1 MNKRFS
7 TLVATALVAC
17 GMSVGAQAAATPYK
31 VLGSSDL
38 KDGFVYLRSASGD
51 NSLVVKNGKLDS
63 TVVAATDSTFARL
76 DSMAWKVTVKTTTI
90 GKSFQLQNRKTGD
103 ILSYKK
109 ETGAVTLGG
118 DIKEWGLDNTGFYA
132 MSGDSTYYLKAGA
145 DFAGVVEENTT
156 TTFANVDFV
165 KPYEITTSFNLT
177 AEDFNDVVKKF
188 SFAAVNGRKDPAK
201 TTDGQKN
208 VLTENEWVA
217 ISIHGK
223 KNADGTLNGQ
233 YFPQLDNTTPLDTLL
248 FQKVG
253 AKDSTG
259 FLYVDTANIT
269 PTQSMKLAVAD
280 SAFFRRAAGTAS
292 PSNYYKAGL
301 DSLHMFVVSYDYVTD
316 SMSIKPVATPI
327 KLSAPN
333 TDGASWWNA
342 DGQENVKTQLG
353 VASTGS
359 TEAVVCLRALDNVTV
374 LAVDSI
380 TMIDAE
386 NTGLS
391 YANIKSPLRSSTLGG
406 DAKIATDK
414 VYFIKYANKGDNKD
428 KYVVANAVVAANGKA
443 YEDKAYAS
451 MPSTQWVVKAGTAD
465 GLYEIMN
472 REFTSIKY
480 SGAFNKVKGADGKDI
495 ADTYVN
501 GTDTLLLE
509 DAKCAT
515 LEGKITVNNKNYA
528 TTGYGYYDPKVLNNK
543 TYKVAS
549 ASPFMK
555 DLFMQ
560 AKKDSTITLAEDDYY
575 FYLKEIDKAA
585 YGATVKGVDSL
596 YRYTYKLVTKKDE
609 FVSRDNNKYILTKD
623 ATKKPSVF
631 FFKSWGAADNYMLI
645 DTTGIGAA
653 TVDWSQS
660 IIVSVNA
667 QNAEIYPSALTDAK
681 SDLFTVTEKATPS
694 MLFTNPTHYNIYNN
708 NDRLAV
714 GKNNL
719 AVMAQ
724 PGNDLKADADKF
736 VNDNFTLWFDTVNY
750 KADITAS
757 YFISQGIKAAA
768 GEETKAEEASAER
781 LYLTVASQDSIDK
794 SDDLAK
800 LYTLDDAA
808 RLYFRT
814 AARHG
819 VDTLI
824 VNNFDE
830 KAGVMAPD
838 TVAAGADGTKHSADA
853 AKGLLLGGIDN
864 FKFQFEV
871 IDGTDNYVMKSLTNK
886 YVVSVNGLLVVKSDS
901 DENMIAS
908 LKAPDYA
915 TSNEDVAVSEVTVI
929 ATEGGVQIAGA
940 AGKKVVISNI
950 LGQVV
955 ANTVLTSDNA
965 VIAAP
970 QGVVVVAVEG
980 EEAVKAIVK

>member
-1 MNKRFS
+1 
-7 TLVATALVAC
+7 
-17 GMSVGAQAAATPYK
+17 
-31 VLGSSDL
+31 
-38 KDGFVYLRSASGD
+38 
-51 NSLVVKNGKLDS
+51 
-63 TVVAATDSTFARL
+63 
-76 DSMAWKVTVKTTTI
+76 
-90 GKSFQLQNRKTGD
+90 
-103 ILSYKK
+103 
-109 ETGAVTLGG
+109 
-118 DIKEWGLDNTGFYA
+118 
-132 MSGDSTYYLKAGA
+132 
-145 DFAGVVEENTT
+145 
-156 TTFANVDFV
+156 
-165 KPYEITTSFNLT
+165 
-177 AEDFNDVVKKF
+177 
-188 SFAAVNGRKDPAK
+188 
-201 TTDGQKN
+201 
-208 VLTENEWVA
+208 
-217 ISIHGK
+217 
-223 KNADGTLNGQ
+223 
-233 YFPQLDNTTPLDTLL
+233 
-248 FQKVG
+248 
-253 AKDSTG
+253 
-259 FLYVDTANIT
+259 
-269 PTQSMKLAVAD
+269 
-280 SAFFRRAAGTAS
+280 
-292 PSNYYKAGL
+292 
-301 DSLHMFVVSYDYVTD
+301 
-316 SMSIKPVATPI
+316 
-327 KLSAPN
+327 
-333 TDGASWWNA
+333 
-342 DGQENVKTQLG
+342 
-353 VASTGS
+353 
-359 TEAVVCLRALDNVTV
+359 
-374 LAVDSI
+374 
-380 TMIDAE
+380 
-386 NTGLS
+386 
-391 YANIKSPLRSSTLGG
+391 
-406 DAKIATDK
+406 
-414 VYFIKYANKGDNKD
+414 
-428 KYVVANAVVAANGKA
+428 
-443 YEDKAYAS
+443 
-451 MPSTQWVVKAGTAD
+451 
-465 GLYEIMN
+465 
-472 REFTSIKY
+472 
-480 SGAFNKVKGADGKDI
+480 
-495 ADTYVN
+495 
-501 GTDTLLLE
+501 
-509 DAKCAT
+509 
-515 LEGKITVNNKNYA
+515 
-528 TTGYGYYDPKVLNNK
+528 
-543 TYKVAS
+543 
-549 ASPFMK
+549 
-555 DLFMQ
+555 
-560 AKKDSTITLAEDDYY
+560 
-575 FYLKEIDKAA
+575 
-585 YGATVKGVDSL
+585 
-596 YRYTYKLVTKKDE
+596 
-609 FVSRDNNKYILTKD
+609 
-623 ATKKPSVF
+623 
-631 FFKSWGAADNYMLI
+631 MLI

-800 LYTLDDAA
+800 LYTLDGAA

>member
-7 TLVATALVAC
+7 TLLAAILVA
-17 GMSVGAQAAATPYK
+17 GGLSASAGATNYNELDGTK
-31 VLGSSDL
+31 L
-38 KDGFVYLRSASGD
+38 KDSFIYLRSASGD
-51 NSLVVKNGKLDS
+51 HSLVVKNGKLDS
-63 TVVAATDSTFARL
+63 TVVASTDSTFARL
-76 DSMAWKVTVKTTTI
+76 DSMAWKVTVKTTSI
-90 GKSFQLQNRKTGD
+90 GKSYQLQNRATGD
-103 ILSYKK
+103 ILSYEKK
-109 ETGAVTLGG
+109 TGTMKLGG
-118 DIKEWGLDNTGFYA
+118 AINEWGLDNTGFYA

-145 DFAGVVEENTT
+145 SFAGVVESSTT
-156 TTFANVDFV
+156 TTFTNVDYV

-177 AEDFNDVVKKF
+177 AEDFNNVVKKF

-201 TTDGQKN
+201 TSEGQAN
-208 VLTENEWVA
+208 VLTDNDWVA

-223 KNADGTLNGQ
+223 KKADGTLDGQ
-233 YFPQLDNTTPLDTLL
+233 YFKRNDNTASLDTLL

-259 FLYVDTANIT
+259 FLYVDTANIN
-269 PTQSMKLAVAD
+269 PTQSMKLAVGD

-327 KLSAPN
+327 KLSSPN
-333 TDGASWWNA
+333 TNGASWWNA
-342 DGQENVKTQLG
+342 DGQENVKTGLG
-353 VASTGS
+353 ENGS

-374 LAVDSI
+374 LAVDS
-380 TMIDAE
+380 TSMIDAE

-391 YANIKSPLRSSTLGG
+391 YANIKSPLRSATLGG
-406 DAKIATDK
+406 DAKIAADK

-428 KYVVANAVVAANGKA
+428 KYVVAGAIVNATEKS
-443 YEDKAYAS
+443 YSDHAYAY
-451 MPSTQWVVKAGTAD
+451 MPSTQWVVEAGTAD
-465 GLYEIMN
+465 GLYVIKN
-472 REFTSIKY
+472 REFPAIKY
-480 SGAFNKVKGADGKDI
+480 SGAFNKVKDADGKAI
-495 ADTYVN
+495 ADTYVV
-501 GTDTLLLE
+501 GIDTLLLE
-509 DAKCAT
+509 DAKCAVV
-515 LEGKITVNNKNYA
+515 EGKITVNKKNYA
-528 TTGYGYYDPKVLNNK
+528 TIGYGYYDPKVLENK
-543 TYKVAS
+543 TFKVAS

-560 AKKDSTITLAEDDYY
+560 AKADSTMNLAEDDYF
-575 FYLKEIDKAA
+575 FYLKDVNNAA

-596 YRYTYKLVTKKDE
+596 YRYTYKLVTKKGE
-609 FVSRDNNKYILTKD
+609 FVAQKDSKYILTKD
-623 ATKKPSVF
+623 AANKPSVF
-631 FFKSWGAADNYMLI
+631 FFKSWGAADSYMLI

-653 TVDWSQS
+653 TVDWSKA

-667 QNAEIYPSALTDAK
+667 QNAEIYPSSLTAAK
-681 SDLFTVTEKATPS
+681 SDLFTVTEKAAPS
-694 MLFTNPTHYNIYNN
+694 MLFTDPTHQNIYNN

-750 KADITAS
+750 KADIEAS
-757 YFISQGIKAAA
+757 YFISQGIKAA
-768 GEETKAEEASAER
+768 GEETKAEDAVAER
-781 LYLTVASQDSIDK
+781 LYLTVASNDSIKK

-800 LYTLDDAA
+800 LYTLDGAA

-838 TVAAGADGTKHSADA
+838 TVAAGANGTKHSADA

-871 IDGTDNYVMKSLTNK
+871 VDGTDNYLMKSMTGK
-886 YVVSVNGLLVVKSDS
+886 YVVSVNGLLVVKADS
-901 DENMIAS
+901 DENMFAT

-915 TSNEDVAVSEVTVI
+915 TSNEAAPSVTEVKVI
-929 ATEGGVQIAGA
+929 AANGGVQIIGA
-940 AGKKVVISNI
+940 AGKKVVVTNI

-955 ANTVLTSDNA
+955 ANTVLTSSDA

-970 QGVVVVAVEG
+970 AGVVVVAIEG
-980 EEAVKAIVK
+980 EDAVKAIVK